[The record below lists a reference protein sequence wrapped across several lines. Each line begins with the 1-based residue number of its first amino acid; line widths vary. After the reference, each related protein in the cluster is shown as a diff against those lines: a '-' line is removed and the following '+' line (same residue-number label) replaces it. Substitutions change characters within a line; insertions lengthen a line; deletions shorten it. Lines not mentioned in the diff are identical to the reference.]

1 MIFTPGCNFRC
12 EFCHNWQLVLEPESL
27 PTIPEDEIFNF
38 LKSKREWIDGV
49 CITGGEPLLQQD
61 IIEFARKIKS
71 LGFRVKLDT
80 NGSLPEPLKKAINSG
95 VIDYIAMDVKA
106 PPEKYLDL
114 CKTSSA
120 DPKIIKQSIE
130 LIKQSRI
137 DYEFRTTVLPCFTK
151 SDIKAICEFIGNAKR
166 YCLQSFIPREKLV
179 GTKFLNEKPLSKE
192 ILKEFT
198 AIAKPYFKE
207 VIIR

>member
-1 MIFTPGCNFRC
+1 
-12 EFCHNWQLVLEPESL
+12 VLEPESL

-61 IIEFARKIKS
+61 LIEFARKIKS
-71 LGFRVKLDT
+71 LGFRVKLD
-80 NGSLPEPLKKAINSG
+80 N
-95 VIDYIAMDVKA
+95 
-106 PPEKYLDL
+106 LDL

-120 DPKIIKQSIE
+120 DPKIIKRTIE
-130 LIKQSRI
+130 LIKRSRI

-166 YCLQSFIPREKLV
+166 YCLQPFIPREKLV
-179 GTKFLNEKPLSKE
+179 GTRFLNENPLSKE
-192 ILKEFT
+192 TLKEFA

-207 VIIR
+207 VLIR